1 MGFGTNLKRLL
12 TARGKT
18 VVWLAEESGIPSTT
32 LYSIIKRDNQPK
44 FDTVERIANAIGVN
58 VSLLLQGAPKL
69 YSYSKEI
76 ESTIDFLNNGKYYVV
91 PLLVETGDNFTFAP
105 IGADFCVDSETIFLD
120 SKELS
125 ILVNTIN
132 KLSEEVIGSFIATK
146 KELLNKDIII
156 DSDVIRKKERL
167 GTREIAGRQY
177 SKKNDMINNKPNNND
192 LD

>member
-1 MGFGTNLKRLL
+1 MGFGTKLKRLL

-105 IGADFCVDSETIFLD
+105 RCRFLR
-120 SKELS
+120 
-125 ILVNTIN
+125 
-132 KLSEEVIGSFIATK
+132 G
-146 KELLNKDIII
+146 
-156 DSDVIRKKERL
+156 
-167 GTREIAGRQY
+167 
-177 SKKNDMINNKPNNND
+177 
-192 LD
+192 